1 MTQNVKALDKIISK
15 SKHIGQK
22 VARSKCR
29 NVIICVLYPEASLS
43 SIQFYLLSSKDSC
56 SLMSNVSIAEYAMLY
71 SLYVGGEVR
80 ELSLVPLFYASL
92 GYVEQVPFCVM
103 PGYRVRCCLKTISAA
118 TNE

>member
-1 MTQNVKALDKIISK
+1 MTQNVKALDKITSK

-92 GYVEQVPFCVM
+92 GYVEPSSILCHARLQGEMLPQNN
-103 PGYRVRCCLKTISAA
+103 ISC
-118 TNE
+118 NN